1 MTLEGG
7 DIVVAGTDGLF
18 DNVFPEEAAALVRHA
33 RSRGEPAAA
42 AARTLAQYTYT
53 KSCDD
58 RHMSPFAYAAQV
70 GGALSCTCR
79 PRSQSWLL
87 LLPAPI
93 ASRRQ
98 YDISQGRGVRQMPSL
113 LCKSALNLL
122 RCLPLQMWRCPVEH
136 VTTTCIWADPYD
148 SYNSNG
154 NYDPQSFHTLK
165 SFKTIAHYA

>member
-1 MTLEGG
+1 MFQMTLEGG

-70 GGALSCTCR
+70 GGALSGTPDADPARSIDLCFCR
-79 PRSQSWLL
+79 R
-87 LLPAPI
+87 A
-93 ASRRQ
+93 
-98 YDISQGRGVRQMPSL
+98 YHFDISRARGVRQM
-113 LCKSALNLL
+113 ALLL
-122 RCLPLQMWRCPVEH
+122 RIRCGISPLKMWGH
-136 VTTTCIWADPYD
+136 HLLLGLTGITA
-148 SYNSNG
+148 
-154 NYDPQSFHTLK
+154 
-165 SFKTIAHYA
+165 IA